1 MIGAIIEK
9 LRFLEKKSEDENVC
23 RKTLLDHLVALNNS
37 IDEICSSFDVLPPV
51 DKSKKDLVQQVDN
64 AASKALSPVIN
75 ICNPLKTPADSHS
88 PTAVGSMRCKR
99 PAPVD
104 ELLEIDK
111 VEWPFQEMIIV
122 ENPET
127 SPVRKVQKVDGG
139 SKTFV
144 SAFG

>member
-64 AASKALSPVIN
+64 AASKA
-75 ICNPLKTPADSHS
+75 HS
-88 PTAVGSMRCKR
+88 PTAVGSTRRKR
-99 PAPVD
+99 PAPDD
-104 ELLEIDK
+104 ELLVIDEG
-111 VEWPFQEMIIV
+111 EWPLQEMIIV

-139 SKTFV
+139 SKIYV